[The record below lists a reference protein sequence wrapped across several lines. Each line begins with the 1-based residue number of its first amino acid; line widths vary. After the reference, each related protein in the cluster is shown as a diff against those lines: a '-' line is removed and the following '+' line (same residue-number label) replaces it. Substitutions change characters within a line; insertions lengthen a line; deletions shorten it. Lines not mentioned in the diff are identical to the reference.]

1 MEPHHHLS
9 KAKEYNKA
17 WDNYFLHNSAPLVQD
32 VENEANRLMGII
44 YGQ

>member
-9 KAKEYNKA
+9 KAREYNKM
-17 WDNYFLHNSAPLVQD
+17 WKDYFNNDSALTVQD